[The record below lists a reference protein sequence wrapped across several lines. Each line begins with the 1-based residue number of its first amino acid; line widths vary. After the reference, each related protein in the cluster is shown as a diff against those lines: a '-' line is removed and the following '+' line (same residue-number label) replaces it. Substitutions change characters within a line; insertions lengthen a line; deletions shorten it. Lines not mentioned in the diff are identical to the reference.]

1 MIKLVEV
8 KKIYKMG
15 TVDVTALN
23 GVSLKIDQGEFIAI
37 IGASGSGKSTMMNIL
52 GCLDVPTSGQSIIDD
67 QNVEEMS
74 GDQLAEIRNN
84 KIGFVFQTFNL
95 LSRQTALSNVLL
107 PLMYSNEKNR
117 KSKSQAALEKVGLGD
132 RIHHKPT
139 QLSGGPQQ
147 RVAIARALVNNPDI
161 LLADEPTG
169 NLDSTATEEIIS
181 IFKDLNEN
189 EGITV
194 IMVTH
199 EEEIAGQAQR
209 IISMKDGLI
218 TSDKKQYRL
227 NQLFKLNI

>member
-52 GCLDVPTSGQSIIDD
+52 GCLDIPTSGQSIIDD

-139 QLSGGPQQ
+139 QLSGGQQQ

-169 NLDSTATEEIIS
+169 NLDSTPTEAIIS

-218 TSDKKQYRL
+218 TSDKKT
-227 NQLFKLNI
+227 I

>member
-107 PLMYSNEKNR
+107 PLMYSNEKDR

-139 QLSGGPQQ
+139 QLSGGQQQ

-218 TSDKKQYRL
+218 TSDKKT
-227 NQLFKLNI
+227 I

>member
-1 MIKLVEV
+1 MIKLVGV

-139 QLSGGPQQ
+139 QLSGGQQQ

-218 TSDKKQYRL
+218 TSDKKT
-227 NQLFKLNI
+227 I

>member
-107 PLMYSNEKNR
+107 PLIYSNEKDR

-139 QLSGGPQQ
+139 QLSGGQQQ

-199 EEEIAGQAQR
+199 EEEIADQAQR

-218 TSDKKQYRL
+218 TSDKKT
-227 NQLFKLNI
+227 I

>member
-15 TVDVTALN
+15 TVDVIALN

-52 GCLDVPTSGQSIIDD
+52 GCLDIPTSGQSIIDD

-139 QLSGGPQQ
+139 QLSGGQQQ

-199 EEEIAGQAQR
+199 EEEIADQAQR

-218 TSDKKQYRL
+218 TSDKKT
-227 NQLFKLNI
+227 I

>member
-1 MIKLVEV
+1 MIELINV
-8 KKIYKMG
+8 KKIYEMG
-15 TVDVTALN
+15 TVNVNALN

-37 IGASGSGKSTMMNIL
+37 IGASGSGKSTIMNIL
-52 GCLDVPTSGQSIIDD
+52 GCLDVPTSGQSIIDG

-107 PLMYSNEKNR
+107 PLMYSKEKDR
-117 KSKSQAALEKVGLGD
+117 KSKSEAALQRVGLGD
-132 RIHHKPT
+132 RTHHKPT
-139 QLSGGPQQ
+139 QLSGGQQQ

-181 IFKDLNEN
+181 IFRDLNKN
-189 EGITV
+189 EGITI

-199 EEEIAGQAQR
+199 EEEIADQAQR
-209 IISMKDGLI
+209 IIAMKDGLI
-218 TSDKKQYRL
+218 TSDEKTLSIK
-227 NQLFKLNI
+227 

>member
-1 MIKLVEV
+1 
-8 KKIYKMG
+8 MG

-74 GDQLAEIRNN
+74 GDQLAEIRKN

-139 QLSGGPQQ
+139 QLSGGQQQ

-218 TSDKKQYRL
+218 TSDKKT
-227 NQLFKLNI
+227 I

>member
-139 QLSGGPQQ
+139 QLSGGQQQ

-189 EGITV
+189 EGITG

-218 TSDKKQYRL
+218 TSDKKT
-227 NQLFKLNI
+227 I

>member
-52 GCLDVPTSGQSIIDD
+52 GCLDVPTSGQSVIDD

-139 QLSGGPQQ
+139 QLSGGQQQ

-218 TSDKKQYRL
+218 TSDKKT
-227 NQLFKLNI
+227 I

>member
-1 MIKLVEV
+1 MIELINV
-8 KKIYKMG
+8 KKIYEMG
-15 TVDVTALN
+15 TVNVNALN

-37 IGASGSGKSTMMNIL
+37 IGASGSGKSTIMNIL
-52 GCLDVPTSGQSIIDD
+52 GCLDVPTSGQSIIDG

-95 LSRQTALSNVLL
+95 LSRETALSNVLL
-107 PLMYSNEKNR
+107 PLMYSKEKDR
-117 KSKSQAALEKVGLGD
+117 KSKSEAALQRVGLGD
-132 RIHHKPT
+132 RTHHKPT
-139 QLSGGPQQ
+139 QLSGGQQQ

-181 IFKDLNEN
+181 IFRDLNKN

-199 EEEIAGQAQR
+199 EEEIADQAQR
-209 IISMKDGLI
+209 IIAMKDGLI
-218 TSDKKQYRL
+218 TSDEKTLSIK
-227 NQLFKLNI
+227 

>member
-1 MIKLVEV
+1 MIELINV
-8 KKIYKMG
+8 KKIYEMG
-15 TVDVTALN
+15 TINVNALN

-37 IGASGSGKSTMMNIL
+37 IGASGSGKSTIMNIL
-52 GCLDVPTSGQSIIDD
+52 GCLDVPTSGQSIIDG

-95 LSRQTALSNVLL
+95 LSRQTALSNVIL
-107 PLMYSNEKNR
+107 PLMYSKEKNR
-117 KSKSQAALEKVGLGD
+117 KSKSEAALEKVGLGD

-139 QLSGGPQQ
+139 QLSGGQQQ

-169 NLDSTATEEIIS
+169 NLDSTASEEIIS
-181 IFKDLNEN
+181 IFRDLNKN
-189 EGITV
+189 EDITV

-199 EEEIAGQAQR
+199 EQEIADQAQR
-209 IISMKDGLI
+209 IIVMKDGLI
-218 TSDKKQYRL
+218 TSDEKTLPIK
-227 NQLFKLNI
+227 

>member
-1 MIKLVEV
+1 MIELINV
-8 KKIYKMG
+8 KKIYEMG
-15 TVDVTALN
+15 TVNVNALN

-37 IGASGSGKSTMMNIL
+37 IGASGSGKSTIMNIL
-52 GCLDVPTSGQSIIDD
+52 GCLDVPTSGQSIIDG

-95 LSRQTALSNVLL
+95 LSRQTALSNVIL
-107 PLMYSNEKNR
+107 PLMYSKEKNR
-117 KSKSQAALEKVGLGD
+117 KSKSEAALEKVGLGD

-139 QLSGGPQQ
+139 QLSGGQQQ

-181 IFKDLNEN
+181 IFRDLNKN
-189 EGITV
+189 EDITV

-199 EEEIAGQAQR
+199 EQEIADQAQR
-209 IISMKDGLI
+209 IIVMKDGLI
-218 TSDKKQYRL
+218 TSDEKTLPIK
-227 NQLFKLNI
+227 

>member
-1 MIKLVEV
+1 MIELINV
-8 KKIYKMG
+8 KKIYEMG
-15 TVDVTALN
+15 TINVNALN

-37 IGASGSGKSTMMNIL
+37 IGASGSGKSTIMNIL
-52 GCLDVPTSGQSIIDD
+52 GCLDVPTSGQSIIDG

-95 LSRQTALSNVLL
+95 LSRQTALSNVIL
-107 PLMYSNEKNR
+107 PLMYSKEKNR
-117 KSKSQAALEKVGLGD
+117 KSKSEAALEKVGLGD

-139 QLSGGPQQ
+139 QLSGGQQQ

-181 IFKDLNEN
+181 IFRDLNKN
-189 EGITV
+189 EDITV

-199 EEEIAGQAQR
+199 EQEIADQAQR
-209 IISMKDGLI
+209 IIVMKDGLI
-218 TSDKKQYRL
+218 TSDEKTLPIK
-227 NQLFKLNI
+227 

>member
-139 QLSGGPQQ
+139 QLSGGQQQ

-218 TSDKKQYRL
+218 TSDKKT
-227 NQLFKLNI
+227 I

>member
-52 GCLDVPTSGQSIIDD
+52 GCLDIPTSGQSIIDD

-139 QLSGGPQQ
+139 QLSGGQQQ

-199 EEEIAGQAQR
+199 EEEIADQAQR

-218 TSDKKQYRL
+218 TSDKKT
-227 NQLFKLNI
+227 I

>member
-1 MIKLVEV
+1 MIELITV
-8 KKIYKMG
+8 KKIYEMG
-15 TVDVTALN
+15 TINVNALN

-37 IGASGSGKSTMMNIL
+37 IGASGSGKSTIMNIL
-52 GCLDVPTSGQSIIDD
+52 GCLDVPTSGQSIIDG

-95 LSRQTALSNVLL
+95 LSRQTALSNVIL
-107 PLMYSNEKNR
+107 PLMYSKEKNR
-117 KSKSQAALEKVGLGD
+117 KSKSEAALEKVGLGD

-139 QLSGGPQQ
+139 QLSGGQQQ

-181 IFKDLNEN
+181 IFRDLNKN
-189 EGITV
+189 EDITV

-199 EEEIAGQAQR
+199 EQEIADQAQR
-209 IISMKDGLI
+209 IIVMKDGLI
-218 TSDKKQYRL
+218 TSDEKTLPIK
-227 NQLFKLNI
+227 

>member
-1 MIKLVEV
+1 MIELINV
-8 KKIYKMG
+8 KKIYEMG
-15 TVDVTALN
+15 TVNVNALN

-37 IGASGSGKSTMMNIL
+37 IGASGSGKSTIMNIL
-52 GCLDVPTSGQSIIDD
+52 GCLDVPTSGQSIIDG

-95 LSRQTALSNVLL
+95 LSRQTALSNVIL
-107 PLMYSNEKNR
+107 PLMYSKEKDR
-117 KSKSQAALEKVGLGD
+117 KSKSEAALQRVGLGD
-132 RIHHKPT
+132 RTHHKPT
-139 QLSGGPQQ
+139 QLSGGQQQ

-181 IFKDLNEN
+181 IFRDLNKN
-189 EGITV
+189 EGITI

-199 EEEIAGQAQR
+199 EEEIADQAQR
-209 IISMKDGLI
+209 IIAMKDGLI
-218 TSDKKQYRL
+218 TSDEKTLSIK
-227 NQLFKLNI
+227 

>member
-1 MIKLVEV
+1 MIELVDV
-8 KKIYKMG
+8 KKIYEMG
-15 TVDVTALN
+15 DVNVNALN

-37 IGASGSGKSTMMNIL
+37 IGTSGSGKSTIMNLL
-52 GCLDVPTSGQSIIDD
+52 GCLDVPTSGQSIIDG

-107 PLMYSNEKNR
+107 PLMYSKQKDR
-117 KSKSQAALEKVGLGD
+117 KSKSQDALERVGLGD
-132 RIHHKPT
+132 RMYHKPT
-139 QLSGGPQQ
+139 QLSGGQQQ
-147 RVAIARALVNNPDI
+147 RVAIARALVNNPHI

-169 NLDSTATEEIIS
+169 NLDSTASNEIIS

-199 EEEIAGQAQR
+199 ENEIAANAHR
-209 IISMKDGLI
+209 TITMKDGLI
-218 TSDKKQYRL
+218 TSDEK
-227 NQLFKLNI
+227 NNTPSIS

>member
-1 MIKLVEV
+1 MIELINV
-8 KKIYKMG
+8 KKIYEMG
-15 TVDVTALN
+15 TVNVNALN

-37 IGASGSGKSTMMNIL
+37 IGASGSGKSTIMNIL
-52 GCLDVPTSGQSIIDD
+52 GCLDVPTSGQSIIDN

-107 PLMYSNEKNR
+107 PLMYSKEKDR
-117 KSKSQAALEKVGLGD
+117 KSKSEAALQKVGLGD

-139 QLSGGPQQ
+139 QLSGGQQQ

-169 NLDSTATEEIIS
+169 NLDSTATEEILS
-181 IFKDLNEN
+181 IFRDLNKN

-199 EEEIAGQAQR
+199 EEEIADQAQR
-209 IISMKDGLI
+209 IIAMKDGLI
-218 TSDKKQYRL
+218 TSDEKTLSIK
-227 NQLFKLNI
+227 

>member
-139 QLSGGPQQ
+139 QLSGGQQQ

-199 EEEIAGQAQR
+199 EEEIARQAQR

-218 TSDKKQYRL
+218 TSDKKT
-227 NQLFKLNI
+227 I

>member
-1 MIKLVEV
+1 MIELVEV

-139 QLSGGPQQ
+139 QLSGGQQQ

-218 TSDKKQYRL
+218 TSDKKT
-227 NQLFKLNI
+227 I

>member
-52 GCLDVPTSGQSIIDD
+52 GCLDIPTSGQSIIDD

-139 QLSGGPQQ
+139 QLSGGQQQ

-199 EEEIAGQAQR
+199 EEEIARQAQR

-218 TSDKKQYRL
+218 TSDKKT
-227 NQLFKLNI
+227 I

>member
-117 KSKSQAALEKVGLGD
+117 KSKSPAALEKVGLGD

-139 QLSGGPQQ
+139 QLSGGQQQ

-199 EEEIAGQAQR
+199 EEEIADQAQR

-218 TSDKKQYRL
+218 TSDKKT
-227 NQLFKLNI
+227 I

>member
-1 MIKLVEV
+1 MIELINV
-8 KKIYKMG
+8 KKIYEMG
-15 TVDVTALN
+15 TVNVNALN

-37 IGASGSGKSTMMNIL
+37 IGASGSGKSTIMNIL
-52 GCLDVPTSGQSIIDD
+52 GCLDVPTSGQSIIDG

-95 LSRQTALSNVLL
+95 LSRQTALSNVIL
-107 PLMYSNEKNR
+107 PLMYSKEKDR
-117 KSKSQAALEKVGLGD
+117 KSKSETALQRVGLGD

-139 QLSGGPQQ
+139 QLSGGQQQ

-169 NLDSTATEEIIS
+169 NLDSTATEEILS
-181 IFKDLNEN
+181 IFRDLNKN

-199 EEEIAGQAQR
+199 EEEIADQAQR
-209 IISMKDGLI
+209 IIAMKDGVI
-218 TSDKKQYRL
+218 TSDEKTLSIK
-227 NQLFKLNI
+227 

>member
-1 MIKLVEV
+1 MIELINV
-8 KKIYKMG
+8 KKIYEMG
-15 TVDVTALN
+15 TINVNALN

-37 IGASGSGKSTMMNIL
+37 IGASGSGKSTIMNIL
-52 GCLDVPTSGQSIIDD
+52 GCLDVPTSGQSIIDG

-95 LSRQTALSNVLL
+95 LSRQTALSNVIL
-107 PLMYSNEKNR
+107 PLMYSKEKNR
-117 KSKSQAALEKVGLGD
+117 KSKSEAALEKVGLGD

-139 QLSGGPQQ
+139 QLSGGQQQ

-169 NLDSTATEEIIS
+169 NLDSKATEEIIS
-181 IFKDLNEN
+181 IFRDLNKN
-189 EGITV
+189 EDITV

-199 EEEIAGQAQR
+199 EQEIADQAQR
-209 IISMKDGLI
+209 IIVMKDGLI
-218 TSDKKQYRL
+218 TSDEKTLPIK
-227 NQLFKLNI
+227 

>member
-1 MIKLVEV
+1 MIELINV
-8 KKIYKMG
+8 KKIYEMG
-15 TVDVTALN
+15 TVNVNALN

-37 IGASGSGKSTMMNIL
+37 IGASGSGKSTIMNIL
-52 GCLDVPTSGQSIIDD
+52 GCLDVPTSGQSIIDN

-107 PLMYSNEKNR
+107 PLMYSKEKDR
-117 KSKSQAALEKVGLGD
+117 KSKSEAALQKVGLGD

-139 QLSGGPQQ
+139 QLSGGQQQ

-169 NLDSTATEEIIS
+169 NLDSTATEEILS
-181 IFKDLNEN
+181 IFRDLNKN

-199 EEEIAGQAQR
+199 EEEIADQAQR
-209 IISMKDGLI
+209 VIAMKDGLI
-218 TSDKKQYRL
+218 TSDEKTLSIK
-227 NQLFKLNI
+227 

>member
-15 TVDVTALN
+15 TVDVTALK

-139 QLSGGPQQ
+139 QLSGGQQQ

-218 TSDKKQYRL
+218 TSDKKT
-227 NQLFKLNI
+227 I

>member
-52 GCLDVPTSGQSIIDD
+52 GCLDIPTSGQSIIDD

-139 QLSGGPQQ
+139 QLSGGQQQ

-194 IMVTH
+194 IMVTPVSYTH
-199 EEEIAGQAQR
+199 LTLPTKA
-209 IISMKDGLI
+209 
-218 TSDKKQYRL
+218 
-227 NQLFKLNI
+227 

>member
-52 GCLDVPTSGQSIIDD
+52 GCLDIPTSGQSIIDD

-74 GDQLAEIRNN
+74 GDQLAETRNN

-139 QLSGGPQQ
+139 QLSGGQQQ

-218 TSDKKQYRL
+218 TSDKKT
-227 NQLFKLNI
+227 I

>member
-1 MIKLVEV
+1 MIELINV
-8 KKIYKMG
+8 KKIYEMG
-15 TVDVTALN
+15 TVNVNALN

-37 IGASGSGKSTMMNIL
+37 IGASGSGKSTIMNIL
-52 GCLDVPTSGQSIIDD
+52 GCLDVPTSGQSIIDG

-74 GDQLAEIRNN
+74 GDQLAAIRNN

-107 PLMYSNEKNR
+107 PLMYSKEKDR
-117 KSKSQAALEKVGLGD
+117 KSKSEAALQRVGLGD
-132 RIHHKPT
+132 RTHHKPT
-139 QLSGGPQQ
+139 QLSGGQQQ

-181 IFKDLNEN
+181 IFRDLNKN

-199 EEEIAGQAQR
+199 EEEIADQAQR
-209 IISMKDGLI
+209 IIAMKDGLI
-218 TSDKKQYRL
+218 TSDEKTLSIK
-227 NQLFKLNI
+227 

>member
-1 MIKLVEV
+1 
-8 KKIYKMG
+8 MG
-15 TVDVTALN
+15 TVNVNALN

-37 IGASGSGKSTMMNIL
+37 IGASGSGKSTIMNIL
-52 GCLDVPTSGQSIIDD
+52 GCLDVPTSGQSIIDG

-74 GDQLAEIRNN
+74 GDQLAAIRNN

-107 PLMYSNEKNR
+107 PLMYSKEKDR
-117 KSKSQAALEKVGLGD
+117 KSKSEAALQRVGLGD
-132 RIHHKPT
+132 RTHHKPT
-139 QLSGGPQQ
+139 QLSGGQQQ

-181 IFKDLNEN
+181 IFRDLNKN

-199 EEEIAGQAQR
+199 EEEIADQAQR
-209 IISMKDGLI
+209 IIAMKDGLI
-218 TSDKKQYRL
+218 TSDEKTLSIK
-227 NQLFKLNI
+227 